1 MPKQRVTEMPQ
12 NRGMRM
18 QKKKNDICDS
28 LSEAVRTPCHVG
40 EIDFY
45 RQSSPLA
52 RHQSPAHPA
61 FTRGDTTMGHFR
73 RWEDPKLGPLQYEN

>member
-1 MPKQRVTEMPQ
+1 MYVRVTVH
-12 NRGMRM
+12 
-18 QKKKNDICDS
+18 DICDS